1 MVDVRIA
8 DEVDRRIIDA
18 LRADGRRPF
27 RKIAAELG
35 VSESTVRAR
44 YARLSS
50 LGILQVVGLADLHTV
65 GAVEGHVSVQVLGGE
80 ARRVAAE
87 LGRRPEVKLI
97 AEAVGSADL
106 VLDVVFPN
114 LAAFQ
119 RFITSEL
126 PALEGVRRVEFLRT
140 GEVVKDSYVWQG

>member
-1 MVDVRIA
+1 MDVQVA
-8 DEVDRRIIDA
+8 DEIDRRIIDA

-27 RKIAAELG
+27 RRIAAELG

-50 LGILQVVGLADLHTV
+50 LGIVQVVGLADLHTV
-65 GAVEGHVSVQVLGGE
+65 GTVEGHLSIQVLGGE
-80 ARRVAAE
+80 TRRLAEE
-87 LGRRPEVKLI
+87 LGRRPEVRLV
-97 AEAVGSADL
+97 AAAVGAADL

-114 LAAFQ
+114 PGAFQ

-126 PALEGVRRVEFLRT
+126 PAYGGVRRVEFLRT
-140 GEVVKDSYVWQG
+140 AEVIKDSYVWEG